1 MAKRLRL
8 ALYLVCRFS
17 YCVLRNRM
25 PLVCSDYVEECSFV
39 WSVSRLCRY
48 TIGYIIG
55 VIETQVVTL
64 VVVVPDD
71 G

>member
-1 MAKRLRL
+1 MAKRFRL
-8 ALYLVCRFS
+8 MVYFVCQFS
-17 YCVLRNRM
+17 YSVLRNRM
-25 PLVCSDYVEECSFV
+25 SFVCSEYVAQCLFV
-39 WSVSRLCRY
+39 WTVSCLSRY